1 MEASSELGESVVQR
15 VQFGQQLALGDP
27 PVAVQRMLPGAD
39 EEAGQFQQRAVAAC
53 DVGDLQAE
61 VVAVEDS
68 PLQKRRRSRGG
79 TVDQAWT
86 AHRFSNRVSSHFAVA
101 SARPAF
107 QRPSAKRVMWTVM
120 SGQFRFV
127 AMAPERIRSMNQR

>member
-1 MEASSELGESVVQR
+1 MKASSELGETVVQS
-15 VQFGQQLALGDP
+15 VQFGEQLAFGDP

-61 VVAVEDS
+61 VVAVEDR
-68 PLQKRRRSRGG
+68 PLQKRRRCRGG

-86 AHRFSNRVSSHFAVA
+86 VHRSSNRVSSHFAVA
-101 SARPAF
+101 SARP
-107 QRPSAKRVMWTVM
+107 PSSDHWRSAWHGRSCRAS
-120 SGQFRFV
+120 SGSSLWLQSEFV
-127 AMAPERIRSMNQR
+127 P